1 MYDVIIIGAG
11 VIGSAIAN
19 ELMRCDR
26 KVAVLEKG
34 LDVCE
39 GTSKANSAIIH
50 AGFDAT
56 PGSLKAKL
64 NVEGNSMME
73 ELSKELDFSFRR
85 NGSLVLCF
93 REEEK
98 DRLEKLYEKG
108 IKNGVPLLQLLTGD
122 EARKLEPNLSKT
134 VVAALYAPTG
144 GIVCPFG
151 LTIAMAENASVNGA
165 DFIFG
170 SEVTAI
176 DKQEGGYLLHT
187 SNGNYESQIVINAA
201 GVYADKL
208 HNMVSENKMTLIAR
222 RGEYCLYDKQA
233 GGFVSRT
240 IFQPPTQY
248 GKGVLITPTIH
259 GNLLIGPNAE
269 DIMDKEGL
277 NTTERGLE
285 EILMKAALSVNDLPP
300 KRQIITSFA
309 GLRAHEEKD
318 DFIIQEVE
326 DARGFIDVAGIE
338 SPGLSSAPAI
348 GRMVAEMVNE
358 IAPAKKKEDY
368 ISRRTGIRSMASA
381 TVEEQKKMISENPA
395 YANVIC
401 RCEMVTEGEILD
413 AIHRPLGARTLDG
426 IKRRTRAGSGRCQ
439 AGFCLP
445 KTMELLAREWKV
457 DVEAIVKSGE
467 NSQYLTGYNKQE
479 KEGGFH
485 HEI

>member
-11 VIGSAIAN
+11 VTGSAVAN

-39 GTSKANSAIIH
+39 GTSKANSGIVH

-56 PGSLKAKL
+56 PGSLKAIL
-64 NVEGNSMME
+64 NVEGNRIME
-73 ELSKELDFSFRR
+73 KLSKELDFSFRR

-98 DRLEKLYEKG
+98 DKLKMLYEKG
-108 IKNGVPLLQLLTGD
+108 VKNGVQELQLLSGE
-122 EARKLEPNLSKT
+122 EARKLEPNLSQT

-151 LTIAMAENASVNGA
+151 LTIAFAENAFVNGA
-165 DFIFG
+165 KFYFG
-170 SEVTAI
+170 TEVTAI
-176 DKQEGGYLLHT
+176 SKIEGGYFIHT
-187 SNGNYESQIVINAA
+187 TGGDFESRIVVNAA

-208 HNMVSENKMTLIAR
+208 HNMISEKKMTLVAR
-222 RGEYCLYDKQA
+222 KGEYCLFDKQV
-233 GGFVSRT
+233 GGFVSKT
-240 IFQPPTQY
+240 IFQLPTEY

-259 GNLLIGPNAE
+259 GNLLLGPTAE
-269 DIMDKEGL
+269 DIWDKDGL
-277 NTTERGLE
+277 YTTGRGLE
-285 EILMKAALSVNDLPP
+285 EVLKKAALSVNELPP
-300 KRQIITSFA
+300 MRQNITSFA

-318 DFIIQEVE
+318 DFIIGEVE
-326 DARGFIDVAGIE
+326 DAKGFIDVAGIE
-338 SPGLSSAPAI
+338 SPGLTCAPAI
-348 GRMVAEMVNE
+348 GSFVAEIING

-368 ISRRTGIRSMASA
+368 ISQRIGIKSMTSSSL
-381 TVEEQKKMISENPA
+381 EEQKNLINQDPA

-445 KTMELLAREWKV
+445 KTMEILAREWKV
-457 DVEAIVKSGE
+457 DKSSIVKSGE
-467 NSQYLTGYNKQE
+467 GSYYLTGYNKQE
-479 KEGGFH
+479 REGGSSD
-485 HEI
+485 EI